1 MTKRPD
7 ASYNLCTFKFAN
19 GKFCTMP
26 AHPNYDG
33 LCLNHATIHRR
44 TFHREDDLV
53 KELASPAGDFI
64 TQIDINHVLGK
75 LFDALAANRV
85 SPKRAATLA
94 YIGHLLM
101 QSQNG
106 ARYEANN
113 WATESKVLSK
123 LIDIKYPSEPTPD
136 AASPAP
142 PCQPSLSRESAQA
155 MPSREGGSP
164 APSPKSPPKS

>member
-1 MTKRPD
+1 MSNQRPD
-7 ASYNLCTFKFAN
+7 ASYNLCSFKFAN

-26 AHPNYDG
+26 AHPHHNG

-44 TFHREDDLV
+44 TFHREDDLL

-75 LFDALAANRV
+75 LFEALAANRV

-101 QSQNG
+101 QSQDG
-106 ARYEANN
+106 ARREANN
-113 WATESKVLSK
+113 WPNESKILSR
-123 LIDIKYPSEPTPD
+123 LIDIKYPNAKASEPSAPKPQP
-136 AASPAP
+136 AS
-142 PCQPSLSRESAQA
+142 E
-155 MPSREGGSP
+155 
-164 APSPKSPPKS
+164 PPKR

>member
-26 AHPNYDG
+26 AHPSYEG

-75 LFDALAANRV
+75 LFEALAANRV

-101 QSQNG
+101 QSQHG
-106 ARYEANN
+106 ARREASN
-113 WATESKVLSK
+113 WSIESQVLSK

-136 AASPAP
+136 AASPASP
-142 PCQPSLSRESAQA
+142 SQASLSRDSAEA